1 MSEPNG
7 AVASLIF
14 LLVFSSMFSPKL
26 VVFGSALHEHSFKR
40 PDPLRHLKDYR
51 GVYNV
56 TDTHYWA
63 SAAFTGVHGY
73 AMAGV
78 WTLCGICFGIFLIFK
93 NISSS
98 ESSSSSSSFT
108 DHLDRYYLLLF
119 MMFLLLTLLA
129 IVAASF
135 VIAAN
140 QRSLQR
146 IKKLKNTIV
155 SAGDDVSKSI
165 RRLITA
171 MTRIQYLLL
180 PYDRKTSQELNVTTH
195 RLGKESRTI
204 QNFVRSHERPIDVA
218 IQTSY
223 VAHLVIAMVN
233 LLLLIAAL
241 VLLLSHWHP
250 GLIFIICFCWIL
262 TALCWVLTGF
272 DFSLHTFAQDSCSA
286 FEDYVQ
292 DPQNNILS
300 SILPC
305 MNSTNSDEIL
315 TGIGSTVH
323 DFIGELNL
331 QITEVYSRIKLNEQN
346 DGLFGFGMICDPFS
360 GAPNYSYVPEVC
372 PEDAIPIGSIPDI
385 LSRFTCYNEN
395 STQVCSRN
403 GKILPEDTYNEA
415 SAYSHSVQY
424 MLNVFP
430 DLQNLAE
437 CSMVKDA
444 FSDVFLHQC
453 RPFRTSLRWLWASML
468 SLSISM
474 MLLELTWIV
483 KAFQE
488 KGRCFSRCS
497 IFPRQSN
504 PL

>member
-26 VVFGSALHEHSFKR
+26 VVFGSPPLEHSFKR

-56 TDTHYWA
+56 TNKHYWA

-78 WTLCGICFGIFLIFK
+78 WTVCGICFGIFLIFK

-98 ESSSSSSSFT
+98 ESSSSSFT

-140 QRSLQR
+140 QSSLQR
-146 IKKLKNTIV
+146 TKKLKDTI
-155 SAGDDVSKSI
+155 
-165 RRLITA
+165 
-171 MTRIQYLLL
+171 
-180 PYDRKTSQELNVTTH
+180 ELNVTTH

-204 QNFVRSHERPIDVA
+204 HNFVRSHERPIDVA

-223 VAHLVIAMVN
+223 IAHLVIAMVN

-250 GLIFIICFCWIL
+250 GLVFIICFCWIL

-286 FEDYVQ
+286 FEDFVQ

-315 TGIGSTVH
+315 TGVGSTIH
-323 DFIGELNL
+323 DFIWELNL
-331 QITEVYSRIKLNEQN
+331 QITEVYSRIKLNEHN

-372 PEDAIPIGSIPDI
+372 PEDAIPIGSIPNI
-385 LSRFTCYNEN
+385 LARFTCYNEN
-395 STQVCSRN
+395 STQVCSSN
-403 GKILPEDTYNEA
+403 GKFLPEDTYNEA

-483 KAFQE
+483 KAYQE

-497 IFPRQSN
+497 IFPNPRRSN
-504 PL
+504 PSLE